1 MAAAEEVVLLD
12 AGVEEQAVG
21 GAEPGARGERAGLAF
36 LDVDLEVQLL
46 LAPPALGREV
56 HLLEEAEAVQRVAAL
71 LELGAR
77 EALLL
82 LDLELAAEDLV
93 ARLGVAGD
101 QDLVD
106 RDLRALVDL
115 VVDVDDLLVLVDL
128 GLGLDVDEG
137 VADVA
142 VAVGDLQD
150 VLAEL
155 ARAEGIAGREL
166 EVFARARGRRARRP

>member
-21 GAEPGARGERAGLAF
+21 GAEPRARGERAGLPF

-46 LAPPALGREV
+46 LAPAALGREV
-56 HLLEEAEAVQRVAAL
+56 HLLEEAEAVQGVAAL

-82 LDLELAAEDLV
+82 LDLELAPEDLV
-93 ARLGVAGD
+93 AGLGVAGD

-106 RDLRALVDL
+106 LTSGPWSIL
-115 VVDVDDLLVLVDL
+115 
-128 GLGLDVDEG
+128 
-137 VADVA
+137 
-142 VAVGDLQD
+142 
-150 VLAEL
+150 
-155 ARAEGIAGREL
+155 
-166 EVFARARGRRARRP
+166 